1 MLMGLVPSRGSGVPL
16 GYVLTVMID
25 SRSCLT
31 RMMGRIGGAVC
42 GLWFGREKRGEGEEK
57 VDVNHS
63 DRY

>member
-31 RMMGRIGGAVC
+31 RMMGRIGGALFH
-42 GLWFGREKRGEGEEK
+42 LWFAEEREKMSEGGERRG
-57 VDVNHS
+57 
-63 DRY
+63 